1 MIWREPW
8 MTLNADTFVSALLG
22 DAGGRN
28 AFASAVDRYP
38 AISPADLTSASP
50 DVVLLSTE
58 PFPFQPK
65 HADELARLT
74 GMDRDRFE
82 IVDGELLS
90 WHGSRT
96 PAGIDY
102 AEQVVER
109 ARARRQPR

>member
-1 MIWREPW
+1 
-8 MTLNADTFVSALLG
+8 
-22 DAGGRN
+22 
-28 AFASAVDRYP
+28 
-38 AISPADLTSASP
+38 
-50 DVVLLSTE
+50 
-58 PFPFQPK
+58 
-65 HADELARLT
+65 
-74 GMDRDRFE
+74 MDRDRFE